1 MSKKIF
7 LTVLLITLVGM
18 SWRIETLYKK
28 INELVFNQNLILLQL
43 QESENGI
50 KKVEKEVDQIDSLI
64 DKYSKKF
71 GVDKNLVHAVATIES
86 GKKQTSMS
94 SANAVGVMQVL
105 PSTAK
110 AMGENPYTIEGNIKT
125 GIKYLLY
132 LDKKFN
138 GDVDKVLAGY
148 NAGPNAV
155 VKHGGVPPYKETK
168 TYINKVKQEKA
179 KLDNENRR

>member
-7 LTVLLITLVGM
+7 LTVLLITLICM
-18 SWRIETLYKK
+18 SWRIDTLYKK
-28 INELVFNQNLILLQL
+28 IDELVFNQNLILLQL
-43 QESENGI
+43 QESENEI
-50 KKVEKEVDQIDSLI
+50 KKMGKEVDQIDALI

-86 GKKQTSMS
+86 GKNQSAS
-94 SANAVGVMQVL
+94 SKSGAIGVMQVL

-110 AMGENPYTIEGNIKT
+110 AMGENPYTIEGNVKV
-125 GIKYLLY
+125 GIKYLSY

-155 VKHGGVPPYKETK
+155 IKHGGVPPYKETK
-168 TYINKVKQEKA
+168 TYIKKVKQEKA
-179 KLDNENRR
+179 KLDNENR